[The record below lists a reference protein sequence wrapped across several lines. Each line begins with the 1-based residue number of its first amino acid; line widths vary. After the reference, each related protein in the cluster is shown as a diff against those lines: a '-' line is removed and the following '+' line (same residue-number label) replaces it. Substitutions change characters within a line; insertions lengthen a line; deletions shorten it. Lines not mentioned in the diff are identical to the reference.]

1 MDETARTIEAEI
13 PRLRRYAAALTGD
26 PARTDDLVEA
36 ALGRG
41 LYRRAVLAGPRSL
54 RGRLLRDVYRCCVES
69 PCRPPTG
76 AERDNGILRIWKP
89 QTEAPLALQAVL
101 AAVYRLPA
109 EQRAA
114 LALVE
119 LEGMECDEVG
129 HVLGIPASAAHAGVS
144 AARDTLR
151 GAQEGAAAWS
161 AWQRRRG

>member
-26 PARTDDLVEA
+26 SARADDLVEA
-36 ALGRG
+36 ALESG
-41 LYRRAVLAGPRSL
+41 LYRRAVLAGPGSL
-54 RGRLLRDVYRCCVES
+54 RGRLLRDVYRCYVDG
-69 PCRPPTG
+69 PWRAPIG
-76 AERDNGILRIWKP
+76 AVRDNGVLRIRQP
-89 QTEAPLALQAVL
+89 RTEASLALQAVL
-101 AAVYRLPA
+101 AAVYRLPT

-119 LEGMECDEVG
+119 LEGMECAEVG
-129 HVLGIPASAAHAGVS
+129 HVLGIPASAARAAVS

-151 GAQEGAAAWS
+151 GAQEGAVAWS